1 MFQANLILWMHFR
14 LCLCEIHHLHS
25 TVHTF
30 KMYSGSANGTFA
42 QKKKRVVD
50 VMSRDLV
57 ITLRDLDVTV
67 RELDVTCMSRELD
80 VTWRNLDVTSRH
92 LDVTSIHLDI
102 SPGFLS

>member
-57 ITLRDLDVTV
+57 ITLRDLDVIVREVDVTLRELDV
-67 RELDVTCMSRELD
+67 MLRELDVT
-80 VTWRNLDVTSRH
+80 
-92 LDVTSIHLDI
+92 
-102 SPGFLS
+102 